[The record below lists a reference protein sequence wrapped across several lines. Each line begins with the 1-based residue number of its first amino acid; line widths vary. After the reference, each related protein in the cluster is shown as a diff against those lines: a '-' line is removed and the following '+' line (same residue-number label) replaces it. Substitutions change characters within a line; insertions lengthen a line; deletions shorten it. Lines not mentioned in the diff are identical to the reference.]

1 MIARILMW
9 LAVLL
14 LPVMAVAGNGYT
26 FNEEFPHKKLEAF
39 EKGVRDVNPI
49 CMPKP
54 YPIEAEFYPLRVGK
68 AALANCG
75 TEEQVR
81 KYSKYILNLKDNPT
95 VTAAMISDLKVDAA
109 QCVLNSFI
117 DADSTINAYQKED
130 YKTLVNAGISVAN
143 WYSLLKSLGQLR
155 AADADVFMTTMMSA
169 GERSFDLE
177 ALYHSDVGGQILD
190 TLLTKRYKHF
200 LALGHYRERCDYG
213 AASVELKNL
222 RMATDDACVEAGHA
236 YRQAERNLRHHSYT
250 FRGRLKEFNR
260 NQFHD
265 EFDILTKIMRS
276 KMRLLEQFEDD
287 YAELEQ
293 IERDLPS
300 EAKSFAA
307 RRSDYRAA
315 FDAAQ
320 KALPTAASCRDLD
333 PMTTAQALA
342 NGTKLS
348 CRPAFYGVGGDALP
362 HVDALV
368 AALSQEARTRSAGYW
383 TRLDHIRGL
392 HNACKTG
399 GRDRAIAALREEMRT
414 HPALGY
420 TNGSCGEI
428 AQPQLQQELDR
439 MANNLPE
446 HCQMTAV
453 PREILRLP
461 ATEAVRALEEARL
474 FLLGP
479 PTRIPPKPDEPEGI
493 VVDSAPAPGEP
504 VRVWTGVTLTVT
516 GAQPKAEAGPELV
529 TVPPILGLT
538 EAKALTALSEA
549 GLSGV
554 VGKRIPAN
562 RLELKPGIVH
572 TAVPGP
578 GRPAAMGAAISLTVV
593 GPRPMIEVPSLAGA
607 KTEAQAQGI
616 LAEAGFVPGP
626 AAAGNPAPEGEK
638 PGSFYDTDPPGPG
651 PYPMFTTLQPLAF
664 AAPAPPAEP
673 EMRPVPGVKG
683 MEPGK
688 AKEIIRKDGFFEV
701 GTVSAGKPATGD
713 EKPGTVQYTTPG
725 IGQPAPKGT
734 TVNLYVA
741 VPAVAVEPD
750 APAAPPDPAPLAA
763 GDGDWRGLW
772 ELSDF
777 STDSASARQSLSDG
791 VLRFRVEE
799 ADGRPMFR
807 LYSNRNGEWKKFF
820 DFPVEI
826 DRVGILRADP
836 GFLREME
843 AELQADAAKGEVG
856 QLAQV
861 IFGALNELEM
871 TRKGVACTIRIYDVR
886 GSQMVTLTAR
896 CRRL

>member
-1 MIARILMW
+1 MIARILIW
-9 LAVLL
+9 LAVHL

-26 FNEEFPHKKLEAF
+26 FNEQFPHEKLEAF
-39 EKGVRDVNPI
+39 EKGVRAVNAE

-54 YPIEAEFYPLRVGK
+54 YPLEAEFYPLRVGK

-75 TEEQVR
+75 NEQQVR

-95 VTAAMISDLKVDAA
+95 VTAAMISDLQIDVA

-130 YKTLVNAGISVAN
+130 YKALVNAGISVAN
-143 WYSLLKSLGQLR
+143 WHSLLKGMSRLR
-155 AADADVFMTTMMSA
+155 AADADAFMTTLMSA

-222 RMATDDACVEAGHA
+222 RTATHDACVEAGHA

-250 FRGRLKEFNR
+250 FRLRLKEVFQ
-260 NQFHD
+260 NQFHID
-265 EFDILTKIMRS
+265 FDNLAKTLRS
-276 KMRLLEQFEDD
+276 KMRLLQQFEDY

-293 IERDLPS
+293 LERDLPA

-315 FDAAQ
+315 FDAVQ

-333 PMTTAQALA
+333 PMTTALALA
-342 NGTKLS
+342 NGTNPS
-348 CRPAFYGVGGDALP
+348 CRPAFYGVGVDALP
-362 HVDALV
+362 RVDALV

-399 GRDRAIAALREEMRT
+399 QRDRAIAALRQQMRT
-414 HPALGY
+414 RPALGY

-428 AQPQLQQELDR
+428 AQPQLQQQLDR
-439 MANNLPE
+439 MATTLPE

-461 ATEAVRALEEARL
+461 AAEAVRVLEEARL

-516 GAQPKAEAGPELV
+516 GAQPGGEAAPELV
-529 TVPPILGLT
+529 TVPAILGLT
-538 EAKALTALSEA
+538 EAKALAALAEA

-554 VGKRIPAN
+554 VGDRIPAD
-562 RLELKPGIVH
+562 RLELKPGFVH
-572 TAVPGP
+572 AAVPGP
-578 GRPAAMGAAISLTVV
+578 GRPAAMGSAISLTVV
-593 GPRPMIEVPSLAGA
+593 GRRPMIEVPSLAGA
-607 KTEAQAQGI
+607 KTEVEAQGI

-638 PGSFYDTDPPGPG
+638 PGSFYDTYPPGPG

-664 AAPAPPAEP
+664 AAP

-688 AKEIIRKDGFFEV
+688 AKEVIRKDGFFEV
-701 GTVSAGKPATGD
+701 GTVSAGKLASGK
-713 EKPGTVQYTTPG
+713 EKPGTVQYTAPG

-734 TVNLYVA
+734 TVNLFIA
-741 VPAVAVEPD
+741 VPAATAVEPD

-763 GDGDWRGLW
+763 GDGDWMGLW

-777 STDSASARQSLSDG
+777 SADRASGQQGLSDT

-826 DRVGILRADP
+826 DRDGILRADP
-836 GFLREME
+836 AFLREME
-843 AELQADAAKGEVG
+843 AELRADAAKGDVG
-856 QLAQV
+856 QLAKV

-871 TRKGVACTIRIYDVR
+871 TREGVACTIRIYDVR
-886 GSQMVTLTAR
+886 GSQMVTLAAR